1 LVPEQSATGSR
12 LNLLNNGGTLLTSS
26 DDIRAFV
33 IAPQINGAA
42 DDNKRDG
49 APIFTTVNT
58 RRNQAQTHQVEV
70 ELIGIG
76 THFVTLGF
84 DQGTDFTEP
93 ANLDTDGDGIPDAWE
108 MTYNGGDIDSMTEY
122 TDGDSDGLLDIE
134 EYVMGSNP
142 NDASSGPMQPQTSKT
157 EEGFQVSFP
166 TIAGRVYT
174 VKFRD
179 NLGFAAEPLTTEK
192 LKEGQTNPINGDGT
206 TKSVTDITAGA
217 VSRRFY
223 EVEVSLPPP
232 SP

>member
-1 LVPEQSATGSR
+1 
-12 LNLLNNGGTLLTSS
+12 
-26 DDIRAFV
+26 
-33 IAPQINGAA
+33 
-42 DDNKRDG
+42 
-49 APIFTTVNT
+49 
-58 RRNQAQTHQVEV
+58 
-70 ELIGIG
+70 
-76 THFVTLGF
+76 
-84 DQGTDFTEP
+84 
-93 ANLDTDGDGIPDAWE
+93 
-108 MTYNGGDIDSMTEY
+108 MTYNNGDIDSMTHC

-142 NDASSGPMQPQTSKT
+142 NDASSGPIQPQTSKT
-157 EEGFQVSFP
+157 AEGFQVSFP

-192 LKEGQTNPINGDGT
+192 LITGQNNPIYGDGT